1 LSRVNFIFIGMTVMS
16 R

>member
-1 LSRVNFIFIGMTVMS
+1 LSRARVIFIGMTVMS